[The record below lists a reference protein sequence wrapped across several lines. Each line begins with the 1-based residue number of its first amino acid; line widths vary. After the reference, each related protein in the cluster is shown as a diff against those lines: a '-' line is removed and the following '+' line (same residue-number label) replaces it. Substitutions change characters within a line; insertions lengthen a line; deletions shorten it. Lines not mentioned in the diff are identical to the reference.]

1 MIYLP
6 TNPCCD
12 CDPIINS
19 CGNDKEVS
27 SNIVYDGPTLPT
39 SGVKSCD
46 TINVA
51 LQKIDEVLTKLVSQ
65 QFSNTNNINLLIN
78 QVNSINS
85 EIIEINNNCC
95 P

>member
-1 MIYLP
+1 MTYLP
-6 TNPCCD
+6 TNLCSD
-12 CDPIINS
+12 CNPNINS
-19 CGNDKEVS
+19 CGNNKEVS

-51 LQKIDEVLTKLVSQ
+51 LQKIDEVLTELVSQ
-65 QFSNTNNINLLIN
+65 QYLNTNNINLLIN